1 MKTLRLHLRHNEN
14 VGVNNVLFSGND
26 QDILKVLK
34 MNQDICQSALDQAK
48 AMNAAAETSIS
59 ETDRFIDEFKKKHGI
74 DSSVAVEPQTDM
86 TPKPVVSEIV
96 VPDWHELVETART
109 AYPDKVSIED
119 ILTQE
124 EYQNAMR
131 HLDSINDE
139 FSCRTRFKKVDW
151 EFFAIA
157 TALQC
162 VRQYIL
168 DPWIKKMRAGASPSD
183 EKGRKGN
190 VEPGWYHADTDKIL
204 ESRVPFDAQGYSN
217 YSTVAGFLKGG
228 GHRTVTLGH
237 DPIMGWVFGT
247 ANILTN
253 TLTRFDFQSA
263 HIKNIPGKGN
273 TIYALADT
281 SRIFSACKERLM
293 NEGWNGKIA
302 VGSAV
307 IREAIHLKSDVNTKK
322 SLPLPVVSVVSPE
335 FAEKLCSYGIDT
347 ASVGTEIGLS
357 IAINTLISMV
367 HRLFYDESVDNP
379 KLYEVRTRKII
390 LYSNTIASVSNVIAA
405 AITKNLK
412 ILDVGG
418 LLVTIT
424 RLFTD
429 IRFIARVKQEFVES
443 QLDVHFNGIIDE
455 IEEMNKKLLKY

>member
-1 MKTLRLHLRHNEN
+1 MLSSK
-14 VGVNNVLFSGND
+14 ND

-34 MNQDICQSALDQAK
+34 MNQDNCQRALDQAI
-48 AMNAAAETSIS
+48 AMNADAELSIS
-59 ETDRFIDEFKKKHGI
+59 ETDMFIAEMEKKLGI
-74 DSSVAVEPQTDM
+74 DSSVAVPSQIVM
-86 TPKPVVSEIV
+86 THKPIVDEIV
-96 VPDWHELVETART
+96 VPDWHELVEKART
-109 AYPDKVSIED
+109 AYPDKVSIDD

-124 EYQNAMR
+124 EYHNAMR
-131 HLDSINDE
+131 HLDSINAE
-139 FSCRTRFKKVDW
+139 FSHRTGFRKIDW
-151 EFFAIA
+151 AFFAVA

-162 VRQYIL
+162 VRQYVL
-168 DPWIKKMRAGASPSD
+168 DPWIKKKRNGASPSD
-183 EKGRKGN
+183 EKGRKAN
-190 VEPGWYHADTDKIL
+190 AEPGWYHADTNKIL
-204 ESRVPFDAQGYSN
+204 TSRVPFDAQGYSD
-217 YSTVAGFLKGG
+217 YSTVSGFLKGG

-281 SRIFSACKERLM
+281 SKVFIACKERLL
-293 NEGWNGKIA
+293 NEGWDGKIA

-322 SLPLPVVSVVSPE
+322 SLPIPVVSVVSPA

-347 ASVGTEIGLS
+347 ASVGTEMGLS
-357 IAINTLISMV
+357 IAINTIISMI
-367 HRLFYDESVDNP
+367 HRLFFDEKVDDP

-390 LYSNTIASVSNVIAA
+390 LYSNSIASISNVIAA
-405 AITKNLK
+405 TITKNPE

-418 LLVTIT
+418 LVVTIIK
-424 RLFTD
+424 LFTD
-429 IRFIARVKQEFVES
+429 IRFITRVKQEFVES
-443 QLDVHFNGIIDE
+443 QLDVHFKGIMDE
-455 IEEMNKKLLKY
+455 IEAMNKSLLSV

>member
-1 MKTLRLHLRHNEN
+1 M
-14 VGVNNVLFSGND
+14 LFSEND

-34 MNQDICQSALDQAK
+34 MNRDDCQRALDQAK
-48 AMNAAAETSIS
+48 DLNAKAESSIS
-59 ETDRFIDEFKKKHGI
+59 ETEEFIAKIEKKCGI
-74 DSSVAVEPQTDM
+74 DSSVAVNSQIDTA
-86 TPKPVVSEIV
+86 PKPVVSETV

-109 AYPDKVSIED
+109 EYPDKVSIDD

-131 HLDSINDE
+131 HFDSINDE
-139 FSCRTRFKKVDW
+139 FSRRTGFRKVDW
-151 EFFAIA
+151 AFFAVA

-162 VRQYIL
+162 VRQYVL
-168 DPWIKKMRAGASPSD
+168 DPWIKKMRVAASPSD

-204 ESRVPFDAQGYSN
+204 TSRVPFDAHGYSN
-217 YSTVAGFLKGG
+217 YSTVAGFLKRGN
-228 GHRTVTLGH
+228 HRTVTLGH
-237 DPIMGWVFGT
+237 DPVMGWVFGT

-253 TLTRFDFQSA
+253 TLTRYDLQSA
-263 HIKNIPGKGN
+263 HIKYIPKPGKGN

-281 SRIFSACKERLM
+281 SRIFTACKERLM
-293 NEGWNGKIA
+293 NEGWDGKIA

-307 IREAIHLKSDVNTKK
+307 IREAIHLKSDVITKK

-357 IAINTLISMV
+357 MAINTLISMV
-367 HRLFYDESVDNP
+367 HRLFYDETIDDS

-390 LYSNTIASVSNVIAA
+390 LYSNTIASVSNVIATV
-405 AITKNLK
+405 ITKNPK

-418 LLVTIT
+418 ILVTII

-429 IRFIARVKQEFVES
+429 IRFITRVKQEYIES
-443 QLDVHFNGIIDE
+443 QLDLSFKGITDE
-455 IEEMNKKLLKY
+455 IEAMNKILLA

>member
-1 MKTLRLHLRHNEN
+1 M
-14 VGVNNVLFSGND
+14 LFSGND

-34 MNQDICQSALDQAK
+34 MNQDNCQSTLDQAK
-48 AMNAAAETSIS
+48 AMNADAESSIS
-59 ETDRFIDEFKKKHGI
+59 ETDKFIAEMDKKLGI
-74 DSSVAVEPQTDM
+74 DSSGAMPPQIDMMPKSVMSRIVA
-86 TPKPVVSEIV
+86 
-96 VPDWHELVETART
+96 PDWNELVESARI
-109 AYPDKVSIED
+109 AYPDKVSIDD

-139 FSCRTRFKKVDW
+139 FSRRTGFRKVDW
-151 EFFAIA
+151 AFFAIA

-162 VRQYIL
+162 VRQYVL
-168 DPWIKKMRAGASPSD
+168 DPWIKKKRAGASSSD

-204 ESRVPFDAQGYSN
+204 TSRVPFDAQGYSN
-217 YSTVAGFLKGG
+217 NSTVAGFLKGG

-253 TLTRFDFQSA
+253 TLTRYDFQSA

-281 SRIFSACKERLM
+281 SRVFVACKERLM
-293 NEGWNGKIA
+293 NEGWDGKIA

-307 IREAIHLKSDVNTKK
+307 IREAIHLKSDIITKK
-322 SLPLPVVSVVSPE
+322 SLPLPVVSVVSPA
-335 FAEKLCSYGIDT
+335 FAEKLRSYGIDT

-367 HRLFYDESVDNP
+367 HRLSYDESVDDP

-405 AITKNLK
+405 AITKNPK

-429 IRFIARVKQEFVES
+429 IRFITRVKQEFVES
-443 QLDVHFNGIIDE
+443 QLDLHFKGVLDE
-455 IEEMNKKLLKY
+455 IEKMNEISQSVWCC

>member
-1 MKTLRLHLRHNEN
+1 M
-14 VGVNNVLFSGND
+14 LFPGND
-26 QDILKVLK
+26 QDILKVLR
-34 MNQDICQSALDQAK
+34 MNQDNCQNALEQAK
-48 AMNAAAETSIS
+48 TLNTEADVSVSDTE
-59 ETDRFIDEFKKKHGI
+59 RFIAEIEKKHGI
-74 DSSVAVEPQTDM
+74 DSSVAIPHRISM
-86 TPKPVVSEIV
+86 LPKPIVSETAV
-96 VPDWHELVETART
+96 SDWHELVEEASI
-109 AYPDKVSIED
+109 AYPDKVVIDD
-119 ILTQE
+119 ILTSE

-131 HLDSINDE
+131 HLDSINEE
-139 FSCRTRFKKVDW
+139 FSRRTGFRKVDW
-151 EFFAIA
+151 AFFTVA

-162 VRQYIL
+162 VRQYVL
-168 DPWIKKMRAGASPSD
+168 DPWIKKLRAGASPSD
-183 EKGRKGN
+183 EKGRKAN

-204 ESRVPFDAQGYSN
+204 ISRVPFDAQGYSN

-237 DPIMGWVFGT
+237 DPIMGWMFGT

-281 SRIFSACKERLM
+281 SRVFLACKERLM
-293 NEGWNGKIA
+293 NEGWDGKIA

-307 IREAIHLKSDVNTKK
+307 IREAIHLKSDVNTKR
-322 SLPLPVVSVVSPE
+322 SLPLPVVSVFSPS

-347 ASVGTEIGLS
+347 ASVGTEMGLA
-357 IAINTLISMV
+357 IAINTIISMV
-367 HRLFYDESVDNP
+367 HRLFYDESVDDP

-405 AITKNLK
+405 AITENPK

-424 RLFTD
+424 RLFSD
-429 IRFIARVKQEFVES
+429 IRFITRVKQEFVES
-443 QLDVHFNGIIDE
+443 QLDLHFKGITAE
-455 IEEMNKKLLKY
+455 MEEMNRILLPE

>member
-1 MKTLRLHLRHNEN
+1 M
-14 VGVNNVLFSGND
+14 LFSEND

-34 MNQDICQSALDQAK
+34 TNQGACQKALDKAK
-48 AMNAAAETSIS
+48 ALNAAAESSID
-59 ETDRFIDEFKKKHGI
+59 ETERFITDIDKKYGR
-74 DSSVAVEPQTDM
+74 DSSVAVPSQIDT
-86 TPKPVVSEIV
+86 TLKSIVGEIV

-139 FSCRTRFKKVDW
+139 FSRRTGFKKVDW
-151 EFFAIA
+151 AFFAVA

-162 VRQYIL
+162 VRQYVI
-168 DPWIKKMRAGASPSD
+168 DPWLKKTRANASASD
-183 EKGRKGN
+183 EKGRKDN
-190 VEPGWYHADTDKIL
+190 AEPGWYRADTDKIL

-367 HRLFYDESVDNP
+367 HRLFYDESVDDP

-390 LYSNTIASVSNVIAA
+390 LYSNAIASVSNVIAA
-405 AITKNLK
+405 AITKNPK
-412 ILDVGG
+412 MLDVGG

-424 RLFTD
+424 RLFAD
-429 IRFIARVKQEFVES
+429 IRFITRVKQEFVES
-443 QLDVHFNGIIDE
+443 QLNLHFKGITDE
-455 IEEMNKKLLKY
+455 IETMNKILL

>member
-1 MKTLRLHLRHNEN
+1 M
-14 VGVNNVLFSGND
+14 LFTGND

-34 MNQDICQSALDQAK
+34 MNQNNCQRALDQVRAL
-48 AMNAAAETSIS
+48 NAEVETSMDT
-59 ETDRFIDEFKKKHGI
+59 ERFIAEIEEKHGI
-74 DSSVAVEPQTDM
+74 DSSVAVPPKNALS
-86 TPKPVVSEIV
+86 PKPIVSEIEV
-96 VPDWHELVETART
+96 SDWHDLVEKAKR
-109 AYPDKVSIED
+109 AYPDKITIDD

-131 HLDSINDE
+131 HFDSINEE
-139 FSCRTRFKKVDW
+139 FVRRTGFRKVDW
-151 EFFAIA
+151 AFFAVA

-168 DPWIKKMRAGASPSD
+168 DPWIKKQRHYANSSD
-183 EKGRKGN
+183 ENGLKDN

-204 ESRVPFDAQGYSN
+204 ISRVPFDAQGYSD

-228 GHRTVTLGH
+228 GHRIVTLGH
-237 DPIMGWVFGT
+237 DPILGWIFGT

-253 TLTRFDFQSA
+253 TLTRYDFQSA

-273 TIYALADT
+273 SIYALADT
-281 SRIFSACKERLM
+281 SRIFLACKERLM
-293 NEGWNGKIA
+293 NEGWDGKIA

-322 SLPLPVVSVVSPE
+322 SLPIPGISVVSPS
-335 FAEKLCSYGIDT
+335 FAEKLCNYGIDT

-357 IAINTLISMV
+357 IAINTIISIV
-367 HRLFYDESVDNP
+367 HRLFCDETVDDP
-379 KLYEVRTRKII
+379 KLYKVRTRKII

-405 AITKNLK
+405 AINKNPQVF
-412 ILDVGG
+412 DVGG

-424 RLFTD
+424 RLFSD
-429 IRFIARVKQEFVES
+429 IRFITKIKQEFIES
-443 QLDVHFNGIIDE
+443 QLDIHFKGITDE
-455 IEEMNKKLLKY
+455 IEEMNKLLLGNS

>member
-1 MKTLRLHLRHNEN
+1 MAL
-14 VGVNNVLFSGND
+14 SGND

-34 MNQDICQSALDQAK
+34 MNQDNCQSAIDQAK
-48 AMNAAAETSIS
+48 ALNAEADASIS
-59 ETDRFIDEFKKKHGI
+59 DTERFIAEIEKKHGI
-74 DSSVAVEPQTDM
+74 DSSVAVPAQIDM

-96 VPDWHELVETART
+96 VPDWHDLVESART
-109 AYPDKVSIED
+109 VYPEKVSIDD

-124 EYQNAMR
+124 EYQNAMH
-131 HLDSINDE
+131 HLDSINAD
-139 FSCRTRFKKVDW
+139 FSRRTGFRKVDW
-151 EFFAIA
+151 AFFAVA

-162 VRQYIL
+162 VRQYVL
-168 DPWIKKMRAGASPSD
+168 DPWIKKQRAGASPSD

-204 ESRVPFDAQGYSN
+204 ISRVPFDAQGYSN

-237 DPIMGWVFGT
+237 DPILGWVFGT

-253 TLTRFDFQSA
+253 TLTRYDFQSA

-281 SRIFSACKERLM
+281 SKVFIACKERMM
-293 NEGWNGKIA
+293 NEGWDGKIA

-322 SLPLPVVSVVSPE
+322 SLPLPVVSVVSPA

-367 HRLFYDESVDNP
+367 HRLFYDESVDDP

-390 LYSNTIASVSNVIAA
+390 LYSNTIANVSNVIAA
-405 AITKNLK
+405 AVTKSPK

-429 IRFIARVKQEFVES
+429 IRFITRVKQEFVES
-443 QLDVHFNGIIDE
+443 QLDIHFKGITDE
-455 IEEMNKKLLKY
+455 IDAMNKILLPV